1 MWRAIETRPC
11 RPADADPNAG
21 WLCYIQAR
29 RDCRR
34 FGSYEPSRM
43 RGSTG
48 HQLYTLCL
56 QREHTPS
63 AMSTMTSIHFLT
75 HVPVLFSRIR
85 HHRAWLSSS
94 EIRLTVYHMDTFQE
108 HPYGSTI
115 EAFPRSRLVSRDA
128 SPHRGGS
135 RFPSRVVEEA
145 SAPHGLAL
153 AFSVLDS
160 PRHGTKI
167 TGELSTMIAPRGN
180 RLL

>member
-1 MWRAIETRPC
+1 MWRVIETRPC

-21 WLCYIQAR
+21 WLCYIQVR

-56 QREHTPS
+56 QSEHTPS
-63 AMSTMTSIHFLT
+63 AMSTVTSIHFLT

-94 EIRLTVYHMDTFQE
+94 EIRLTVYHMDTHQE
-108 HPYGSTI
+108 LISVRVKHLSV
-115 EAFPRSRLVSRDA
+115 PRTPAGDA
-128 SPHRGGS
+128 SPHPGSCKFPLSRGRGS
-135 RFPSRVVEEA
+135 ISPTWTRIGIRRPSTC
-145 SAPHGLAL
+145 
-153 AFSVLDS
+153 LDAE
-160 PRHGTKI
+160 R
-167 TGELSTMIAPRGN
+167 
-180 RLL
+180 